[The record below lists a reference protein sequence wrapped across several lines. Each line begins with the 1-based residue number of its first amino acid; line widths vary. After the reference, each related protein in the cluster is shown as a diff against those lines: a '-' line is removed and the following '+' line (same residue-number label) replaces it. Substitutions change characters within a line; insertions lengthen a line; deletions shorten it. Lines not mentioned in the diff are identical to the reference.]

1 VLQELARETG
11 APWWAIASM
20 LFFLVLWLVIALATC
35 RARHEAMDHRA
46 RLPFDGEAEREKTR
60 ES

>member
-1 VLQELARETG
+1 MLQELARETG

-20 LFFLVLWLVIALATC
+20 LFVLVLWLLIALGTW

-46 RLPFDGEAEREKTR
+46 RLPFEDEAERDKKH